1 MAGNPYWARM
11 PYVVLLVVA
20 LATASCSASSV
31 ATASPSSA
39 SRAKTAEPSPTASP
53 SSPPPSR
60 VVTGQPSGAPH
71 PASKNV
77 GPGPVHVIARFEGA
91 PAGLATSP
99 DGSIYDAHSVHQN
112 ANPIQV
118 IRYVPGQGVTATS
131 ARLPGR
137 SLYGSRLA
145 FAGGAVWVLSD
156 QGAAGSAAYRL
167 DPVSLAVLSK
177 VALPNVATA
186 IAAAPSGL
194 WVSSGHDLLRL
205 DPVSGGI
212 TAQVPLTGHV
222 TNIAANPS
230 GDLLY
235 VSTDAPMLPKDRVP
249 LYELSAWTG
258 TVLRRTGAGTA
269 DLRGVGSL
277 AATDTGVWTTSAT
290 GMSGVLAF
298 FRAGDLHR
306 LAIGEGVGVGTNA
319 VKVAAAGGAVWRT
332 DAGGRSLICV
342 NQTTGGNIA
351 LRSTSVP
358 PAPPF
363 AVTPTGLYAATWAG
377 LARITP
383 PPACG

>member
-1 MAGNPYWARM
+1 MCRRLLVAGSG
-11 PYVVLLVVA
+11 VLLV
-20 LATASCSASSV
+20 LASCSGSPS
-31 ATASPSSA
+31 ASPSP
-39 SRAKTAEPSPTASP
+39 RVP
-53 SSPPPSR
+53 SSSSSSPAPPSRIVTPPPSG
-60 VVTGQPSGAPH
+60 TPH
-71 PASKNV
+71 PSSKNV

-91 PAGLATSP
+91 PSGLATGP

-112 ANPIQV
+112 ARRIQV
-118 IRYVPGQGVTATS
+118 SRYAPGHSVTATS
-131 ARLPGR
+131 VRLPGR
-137 SLYGSRLA
+137 NLYGSRLA
-145 FAGGAVWVLSD
+145 FAGGAVWVLSN
-156 QGAAGSAAYRL
+156 QGANGSAAYRL
-167 DPVSLAVLSK
+167 DPISLAVRSK

-186 IAAAPSGL
+186 IAAVPSGL
-194 WVSSGHDLLRL
+194 WVSSGRDLLRL
-205 DPVSGGI
+205 DPLSGAI
-212 TAQVPLTGHV
+212 TAQVPLSGRV

-230 GDLLY
+230 GGLLY
-235 VSTDAPMLPKDRVP
+235 VSTDAPTLPKDRVP

-258 TVLRRTGAGTA
+258 AVLRRAGAGTA

-298 FRAGDLHR
+298 FRASDLHR

-332 DAGGRSLICV
+332 DAGGRTLICV
-342 NQTTGGNIA
+342 NQATGGDIA
-351 LRSTSVP
+351 RRATSVP